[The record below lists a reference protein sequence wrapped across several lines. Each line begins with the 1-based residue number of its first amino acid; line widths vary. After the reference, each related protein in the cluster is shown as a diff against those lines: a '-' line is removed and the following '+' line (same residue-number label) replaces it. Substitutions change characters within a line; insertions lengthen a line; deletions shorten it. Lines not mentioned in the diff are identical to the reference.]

1 MSNQS
6 HQSRPAYLAFNP
18 RLTRRRFLRYTGATG
33 AAAFGG
39 SLLAACAG
47 TGNATTTGNS
57 SLPSLTQWYH
67 QYGETGT
74 HEAVMRYAKQYTKAN
89 VLVSWVP
96 GTGNEYPDKVRAALL
111 GSNAPDVFELPNPT
125 VDQVKAGLIEPLDD
139 IISAV
144 QSDFNPVALKPLTIN
159 GKVYAIKM
167 INDMGVIYYRKS
179 MLQKANVQPPTTM
192 DELIAASKKLSNSS
206 TKGLY
211 IGPDGG
217 VNALSYI
224 LGWSAGGDFL
234 SSDNKIVFNTPR
246 VALAYEKL
254 KELNASGGV
263 LPDAPT
269 FWWDP
274 SSFTQGQAAMQWCGL
289 WAMPGITKALGDD
302 FGVIPFPALD
312 AQGQPAT
319 FFGGWAEM
327 VYAKGKNVAAAKDY
341 VKWLWITNSNVQIDW
356 NVGYGFHVP
365 PRLSIAAQTDKLKS
379 GPAAQA
385 VTYLNQ
391 YGHATPPLWDSAMDT
406 ALTDAMSNIIKKGAN
421 AMSELNSA
429 ADKCNTELQT
439 LLS

>member
-1 MSNQS
+1 MTQLDRFSTPIS
-6 HQSRPAYLAFNP
+6 
-18 RLTRRRFLRYTGATG
+18 RRRFLQYTGTMALSSS
-33 AAAFGG
+33 F
-39 SLLAACAG
+39 LAACAG
-47 TGNATTTGNS
+47 TGGSSSNP
-57 SLPSLTQWYH
+57 SLPTLQQWYH

-74 HEAVMRYAKQYTKAN
+74 HEAVLRYAKQYTKAN
-89 VLVSWVP
+89 VTVSWVP
-96 GTGNEYPDKVRAALL
+96 GTGNEYPNKLRAALL
-111 GSNAPDVFELPNPT
+111 GNNPPDVFELTNPT

-139 IISAV
+139 LIASV
-144 QSDFNPVALKPLTIN
+144 KSDFNPVALKPLTIN

-179 MLQKANVQPPTTM
+179 LLQQAGVQPPTTM
-192 DELIAASKKLSNSS
+192 DELITVSKKLSKGSV
-206 TKGLY
+206 KGLY

-224 LGWSAGGDFL
+224 LGWSAGGDFI
-234 SSDNKIVFNTPR
+234 SDDNKIVFATDR
-246 VALAYEKL
+246 VAAAYEKL
-254 KELNASGGV
+254 RELDASGGV

-274 SSFTQGQAAMQWCGL
+274 SAFTQGLAAMQWCGL

-302 FGVIPFPALD
+302 FGIIPFPALD
-312 AQGQPAT
+312 SQGQPAT

-327 VYAKGKNVAAAKDY
+327 VSAKGKNVAAAKEY
-341 VKWLWITNSNVQIDW
+341 VKYLWIDNANVQIDW

-365 PRLSIAAQTDKLKS
+365 PRTSIAAKTTKLQS

-385 VTYLNQ
+385 VEILNK
-391 YGHATPPLWDSAMDT
+391 YGHATPPLWDAAMDT
-406 ALTDAMSNIIKKGAN
+406 ALTDAVSNILKNGAN
-421 AMSELNSA
+421 PMNALKAA

>member
-1 MSNQS
+1 MAQDQDRRFFSS
-6 HQSRPAYLAFNP
+6 SLS
-18 RLTRRRFLRYTGATG
+18 RRRFLQYTGSMTL
-33 AAAFGG
+33 GG

-47 TGNATTTGNS
+47 TGSTNTTNS
-57 SLPSLTQWYH
+57 SLPNLTQWYH
-67 QYGETGT
+67 QYGEVGT
-74 HEAVMRYAKQYTKAN
+74 HEAVLRYAKQYTKAN
-89 VLVSWVP
+89 VNVSWVP
-96 GTGNEYPDKVRAALL
+96 GTGNEYPDKLRAALL
-111 GSNAPDVFELPNPT
+111 GNNAPDVFELQNPT

-139 IISAV
+139 LIASV
-144 QSDFNPVALKPLTIN
+144 KSDFNPTALKPLTIN

-167 INDMGVIYYRKS
+167 INDMGLIYYRKS

-192 DELIAASKKLSNSS
+192 DELITVSKKLSSGS
-206 TKGLY
+206 VKGLY

-224 LGWSAGGDFL
+224 LGWSAGGDFI
-234 SSDNKIVFNTPR
+234 SNDNKIVFNTDR
-246 VALAYEKL
+246 VAKSYEKL
-254 KELNASGGV
+254 RELNASGGV

-274 SSFTQGQAAMQWCGL
+274 SAFTQGLCAMQWCGL

-312 AQGQPAT
+312 SQGVPAT

-327 VYAKGKNVAAAKDY
+327 VSAKSKNLDAAKAY
-341 VKWLWITNSNVQIDW
+341 VKSLWIDNSSVQIDW

-365 PRLSIAAQTDKLKS
+365 PRMSTAAQADKLKA

-385 VTYLNQ
+385 VGFLNQ
-391 YGHATPPLWDSAMDT
+391 YGHATPPLWDAAMDT
-406 ALTDAMSNIIKKGAN
+406 ALTDAVSNILKNGAN
-421 AMSELNSA
+421 PLTTLNTA
-429 ADKCNTELQT
+429 ADKCNTELQK

>member
-1 MSNQS
+1 MAQDFSIS
-6 HQSRPAYLAFNP
+6 TPLS
-18 RLTRRRFLRYTGATG
+18 RRRFLQYAGAT
-33 AAAFGG
+33 ALG
-39 SLLAACAG
+39 STLLGACAG
-47 TGNATTTGNS
+47 TSSGGGGGNS
-57 SLPSLTQWYH
+57 NLPTLQQWYH

-74 HEAVMRYAKQYTKAN
+74 HEAVLRYAKQYTKAN
-89 VLVSWVP
+89 VQVSWVP
-96 GTGNEYPDKVRAALL
+96 GTGNAYPDKVRTALL
-111 GSNAPDVFELPNPT
+111 GSNPPDVFELTNPT

-139 IISAV
+139 LIDPV
-144 QSDFNPVALKPLTIN
+144 KSDFNPVALKPLTIN
-159 GKVYAIKM
+159 GKIYAIKM
-167 INDMGVIYYRKS
+167 INDMGMIYYRKS
-179 MLQKANVQPPTTM
+179 LLQKAGVQPPTTM
-192 DELIAASKKLSNSS
+192 DELIAASKKLSSGS
-206 TKGLY
+206 VKGLY

-224 LGWSAGGDFL
+224 LGWAAGGDFL
-234 SSDNKIVFNTPR
+234 SDDNKIVFNTSR

-274 SSFTQGQAAMQWCGL
+274 SSFTQGLCAMQWCGL

-302 FGVIPFPALD
+302 FDVIPWPALD

-327 VYAKGKNVAAAKDY
+327 VSAKSKNVAAAKEY
-341 VKWLWITNSNVQIDW
+341 VKYLWIDNSEIQKDW

-365 PRLSIAAQTDKLKS
+365 PRISIASQTTKLQS
-379 GPAAQA
+379 GKPAEA
-385 VTYLNQ
+385 VQYLNK

-406 ALTDAMSNIIKKGAN
+406 ALTDAVSSILKNGAN
-421 AMSELNSA
+421 PTTALNNA